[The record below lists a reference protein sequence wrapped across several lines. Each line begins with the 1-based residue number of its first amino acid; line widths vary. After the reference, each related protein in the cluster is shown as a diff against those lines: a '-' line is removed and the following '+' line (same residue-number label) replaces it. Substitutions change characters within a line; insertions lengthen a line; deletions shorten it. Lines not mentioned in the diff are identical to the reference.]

1 MGGAGKPAKVSVK
14 LIEKDAAR
22 VGGVGVVEEEA
33 EEREVVEEEAEE
45 REVVEAEPKYKLQK
59 IKVVRMRTG
68 VSEKGFLGGRG
79 GRNGQVI
86 GRRVVNPW

>member
-22 VGGVGVVEEEA
+22 VGGVG
-33 EEREVVEEEAEE
+33 VVEEEAEE